1 MVENKQKK
9 LIEKREALI
18 TLVPAIHSGYLNF
31 FKKHK
36 GAELF
41 IVGKDF
47 LKDFPKLERDI
58 RKGEDESIKKMI
70 ESLKIFKKVQ
80 VLDRKNI
87 GIIFS
92 DKKINY
98 FKIIMPEDN
107 ILREISLKYLPKF
120 KIKFENIFL
129 RWAWKNATH
138 IKHKIS
144 TSGTLTKDKFAKTI
158 IKDLFEEAKKS
169 SDWWRQIASALVI
182 DGKVVKTTY
191 NHHLPT
197 DHNLDLYGDPRSNFD
212 AGEHP
217 DKYTS
222 IHSEASMIAWAA
234 KEGVSLNGATL
245 YVTTF
250 PCGNCSKL
258 IAESGIKK
266 IYFKEGYSVLDAD
279 NVLKKFGVKVY
290 RVE

>member
-1 MVENKQKK
+1 MKNKIKK
-9 LIEKREALI
+9 EIVI
-18 TLVPAIHSGYLNF
+18 SLVPAIHSGYLKF
-31 FKKHK
+31 FRKHQGK
-36 GAELF
+36 ELF

-47 LKDFPKLERDI
+47 LNDFPKLERDMRI
-58 RKGEDESIKKMI
+58 GDDNDFKKMI

-87 GIIFS
+87 AIIFD
-92 DKKINY
+92 DKKINDY
-98 FKIIMPEDN
+98 KIIMPEDN
-107 ILREISLKYLPKF
+107 ILREIILKYLPKC

-129 RWAWKNATH
+129 RWAWKNTTH

-144 TSGTLTKDKFAKTI
+144 TFGTLTKDKFAKTI
-158 IKDLFEEAKKS
+158 ITDLFEEAKKS
-169 SDWWRQIASALVI
+169 SDWWRQIASALVV
-182 DGKVVKTTY
+182 DGKVVKITY
-191 NHHLPT
+191 NHHLPS

-258 IAESGIKK
+258 VAEAGIKK
-266 IYFKEGYSVLDAD
+266 IYFKEGYSVLDAEK
-279 NVLKKFGVKVY
+279 VLKSFDVKVY
-290 RVE
+290 KVE